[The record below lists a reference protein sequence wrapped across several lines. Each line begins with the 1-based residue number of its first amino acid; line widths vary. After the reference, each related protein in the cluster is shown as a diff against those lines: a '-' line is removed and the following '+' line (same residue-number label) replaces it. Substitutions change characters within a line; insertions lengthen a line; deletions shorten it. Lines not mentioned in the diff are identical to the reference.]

1 VFDAEE
7 ILRASA
13 VVARAELTAA
23 GKRVAYVRPIAALRD
38 AYFAALNGGAHED
51 LMHFATLDGI

>member
-1 VFDAEE
+1 
-7 ILRASA
+7 
-13 VVARAELTAA
+13 
-23 GKRVAYVRPIAALRD
+23 VRPIAALRD